1 MSQTKTEIVI
11 AAVDK
16 ATATLSQIG
25 ARMEALTKP
34 AGDLSKALGKLYDA
48 TGLGG
53 VKKAVGGLK
62 DSILGL
68 GGAMI
73 GIGGL
78 YSGTVG
84 SIVMFGNHAAEAADK
99 IGDLSA
105 RYQIHAHTLQVYGG
119 MVEEAG
125 GTTEDAAAAIGKLR
139 KAMNEA
145 IHGGQE
151 QAQAFAGV
159 GISVEQL
166 KKMAPEDVMQRMADA
181 FKGSNKEGEKNAVLL
196 ELMGKNGTVFM
207 DVMNQGGDAYRQR
220 LEEMRADGSLLSQEQ
235 LKQADDYDKSWRRM
249 QRTLD
254 GVKTALGLKL
264 ANALESTV
272 QGIQKWI
279 VANRALIDQK
289 FDAFLKKLPEILEV
303 GKNLLE
309 GLWGVVQSVG
319 GAFKM
324 LNSVLGP
331 TGATLLMVGGLM
343 SPVIMAAG
351 QLGFAIAKVTFLM
364 ASAAKMALPWFIA
377 ALNNL
382 RLALFS
388 LSGFPLVAL
397 TAGFAMLV
405 VNAAR
410 NFGEL
415 VDVVMESWERIKAVF
430 DLSFFGGI
438 GQALLEAF
446 QWAINGIL
454 RTVQDVLGSFAPQ
467 WLKDF
472 RVTVATDNAK
482 NYTAAQASQAQRQD
496 IRNTVRLEIDAEG
509 RPRVKEMR
517 AGSDNT
523 TIDVSSGLYMAGA

>member
-25 ARMEALTKP
+25 ARMDALTRP
-34 AGDLSKALGKLYDA
+34 AADLSKAMGKLYDA

-62 DSILGL
+62 DSILGM
-68 GGAMI
+68 GAAMV

-84 SIVMFGNHAAEAADK
+84 GIVMFGNRAAEAADK

-151 QAQAFAGV
+151 QAAAFAGV

-181 FKGSNKEGEKNAVLL
+181 FKGSNKEGEKHAVLL

-207 DVMNQGGDAYRQR
+207 DTMNQGGAAYRQR

-254 GVKTALGLKL
+254 GVKMALGLKL

-309 GLWGVVQSVG
+309 GLWGVVQNVG

-324 LNSVLGP
+324 LNNVLGP
-331 TGATLLMVGGLM
+331 TGATLLMVSGLM
-343 SPVIMAAG
+343 SPMIMAAG
-351 QLGFAIAKVTFLM
+351 QLGFAIGK
-364 ASAAKMALPWFIA
+364 AAWIVGNFTGVIP
-377 ALNNL
+377 
-382 RLALFS
+382 LAMRA
-388 LSGFPLVAL
+388 LSGLWSVMLANPIGLLVAAVIGL
-397 TAGFAMLV
+397 AVIVYKNWDNIVQYVSDA
-405 VNAAR
+405 
-410 NFGEL
+410 
-415 VDVVMESWERIKAVF
+415 WERIKAVF
-430 DLSFFGGI
+430 DVGFFDGI
-438 GQALLEAF
+438 WQMALEGFQAMA
-446 QWAINGIL
+446 NGIL
-454 RTVQDVLGSFAPQ
+454 GIIKSLIPDMVMPEALKKFQFTFAADRAQ
-467 WLKDF
+467 NL
-472 RVTVATDNAK
+472 
-482 NYTAAQASQAQRQD
+482 TAASAAQAQRQD

>member
-34 AGDLSKALGKLYDA
+34 AGDLSKAMGKLYDA

-99 IGDLSA
+99 VGDLSA

-145 IHGGQE
+145 IHGGKE

-181 FKGSNKEGEKNAVLL
+181 FKGSNKEGEKHAVLL

-254 GVKTALGLKL
+254 GVKMALGLKL

-289 FDAFLKKLPEILEV
+289 FDAFLKKLPEILEI
-303 GKNLLE
+303 GKDLLE
-309 GLWGVVQSVG
+309 GLWSVVQNVG

-324 LNSVLGP
+324 LNNVLGP

-343 SPVIMAAG
+343 SPVILAGG
-351 QLGFAIAKVTFLM
+351 QLAFTIGK
-364 ASAAKMALPWFIA
+364 AAWIIGNFTGIIP
-377 ALNNL
+377 
-382 RLALFS
+382 LAMRS
-388 LSGFPLVAL
+388 LSGLWSVMLANPIGLLVAAVIGL
-397 TAGFAMLV
+397 AVIIYKNWDNIVQYVSDA
-405 VNAAR
+405 
-410 NFGEL
+410 
-415 VDVVMESWERIKAVF
+415 WERIKAVF
-430 DLSFFGGI
+430 QVSFFDGLFQVWLEGWQAFGNAILGI
-438 GQALLEAF
+438 VKTITPDFLLPDSIKKF
-446 QWAINGIL
+446 QF
-454 RTVQDVLGSFAPQ
+454 TFAA
-467 WLKDF
+467 D
-472 RVTVATDNAK
+472 RAK
-482 NYTAAQASQAQRQD
+482 NVTAAQAAQSQRQD

-523 TIDVSSGLYMAGA
+523 TIDVSSGLYMVGA